1 MHSNPSNTNPRT
13 KWGGRLLWPIVVLAI
28 AGSWIGNVWYYKVMQ
43 LENPV
48 FMKHYLTINGNQNE
62 LVELRY
68 LENKRNGRKVTGIRL
83 EELPMLQFQMNPYP
97 DDYRHQQLGKAY
109 AEWSPDEAGQLEK
122 VPVTIKEAT
131 VYYSE
136 GQPETVA
143 IGEIH
148 LVWEQQESLLE
159 MSSSGGSSNG
169 DGHYSVIAKQS
180 LTLEQVDYHFSGRL
194 GSMFSLSI
202 AGQEEPVPQL
212 PMQLAAGDPLT
223 FNYQWTIP
231 DDSPKAFEVYKT
243 DMLLT
248 FKTEDE
254 RTVTSSLPIN
264 FNLYLNE
271 KQIKRLVR
279 SGGELP

>member
-1 MHSNPSNTNPRT
+1 MHSIPSANPRS
-13 KWGGRLLWPIVVLAI
+13 KWGGKLLWPIVVLII
-28 AGSWIGNVWYYKVMQ
+28 AASWVGNVWYYKVMQ

-48 FMKHYLTINGNQNE
+48 FLKHYVTINGFQNE
-62 LVELRY
+62 LLELSF
-68 LENKRNGRKVTGIRL
+68 LENKKNGRKVTGVRL
-83 EELPMLQFQMNPYP
+83 EELPMLRFQINPYP

-109 AEWSPDEAGQLEK
+109 AEWSHDEAGQLEK
-122 VPVTIKEAT
+122 VPLTIKEAT

-136 GQPETVA
+136 GHPETVD

-148 LVWEQQESLLE
+148 LVWEQDEGLLD

-169 DGHYSVIAKQS
+169 DGHYSVIVKQP
-180 LTLEQVDYHFSGRL
+180 LTLEQVDYRFSERL

-202 AGQEEPVPQL
+202 AGQDEPVPQL
-212 PMQLAAGDPLT
+212 PMKLAAGDPLT

-231 DDSPKAFEVYKT
+231 DDSAKAFEVYKT

-248 FKTEDE
+248 FKTEDG
-254 RTVTSSLPIN
+254 RTVTGSLPIN

-271 KQIKRLVR
+271 KQLKRLVR
-279 SGGELP
+279 SGGELS